1 MRSKLR
7 SKLIYILCLT
17 AFAYGSSSAQWI
29 KSDVRRAGKLYK
41 KGNYAAASAE
51 YRRAILKDSLYAK
64 ASFGLANSV
73 YQEGHYDQAKSYLEC
88 LAGNEQLPQRQQ
100 ADVLHNLG
108 NVAMKQKDY
117 RAAVE
122 AYEEALIRNPQN
134 EGTRYNLVLAQRLLK
149 QQEQQKDNKQQQ
161 NKQDQQQQQQ
171 QQQDKQKDK
180 QDPKKQDQQQNA
192 QQKQDDKQ
200 QGGKPAEPRSGQMSK
215 EQAEQ
220 LLNSFRSDDE
230 KTRRRVEQR
239 QREEQSQN
247 SNKNKKRW

>member
-1 MRSKLR
+1 MR

-17 AFAYGSSSAQWI
+17 VFAYGSSSAQWI

-64 ASFGLANSV
+64 ANFGLANSA
-73 YQEGHYDQAKSYLEC
+73 YQEGHYDQAKSYLER
-88 LAGNEQLPQRQQ
+88 LAGTEQLPQRQQ
-100 ADVLHNLG
+100 ADILHNLG

-171 QQQDKQKDK
+171 QDKQKDK

-192 QQKQDDKQ
+192 QQKQDNKQ
-200 QGGKPAEPRSGQMSK
+200 QGGKPAEPRPGQMSK

-230 KTRRRVEQR
+230 QTRRRVEQR

>member
-1 MRSKLR
+1 MR

-51 YRRAILKDSLYAK
+51 YRRALLKDSLYAK
-64 ASFGLANSV
+64 ANFGLANSA
-73 YQEGHYDQAKSYLEC
+73 YQEGHYDQAKSYLER
-88 LAGNEQLPQRQQ
+88 LAGTAQLPQRHQ

-117 RAAVE
+117 RAAIE
-122 AYEEALIRNPQN
+122 AYEESLIRNPQN
-134 EGTRYNLVLAQRLLK
+134 EATRYNLVLAQRLLK

-161 NKQDQQQQQQ
+161 NKQDQQQQQ
-171 QQQDKQKDK
+171 DKQKDK
-180 QDPKKQDQQQNA
+180 QDPKQDQQQNA

-200 QGGKPAEPRSGQMSK
+200 QGGKPAEPRPGQMSK

>member
-1 MRSKLR
+1 MR

-51 YRRAILKDSLYAK
+51 YRRALLKDSLYAK
-64 ASFGLANSV
+64 ANFGLANSA
-73 YQEGHYDQAKSYLEC
+73 YQEGHYDQAKSYLER
-88 LAGNEQLPQRQQ
+88 LAGTAQLPQRHQ

-122 AYEEALIRNPQN
+122 AYEESLIRNPQN
-134 EGTRYNLVLAQRLLK
+134 EATRYNLVLAQRLLK
-149 QQEQQKDNKQQQ
+149 QQEQQKKDNKQQQ
-161 NKQDQQQQQQ
+161 NKQDQQQQ

-200 QGGKPAEPRSGQMSK
+200 QGGKPAEPRPGQMSK

>member
-1 MRSKLR
+1 MR

-17 AFAYGSSSAQWI
+17 ALAYGSSSAQGI

-64 ASFGLANSV
+64 ANFGLANSA
-73 YQEGHYDQAKSYLEC
+73 YQEGHYDQAKSYLER
-88 LAGNEQLPQRQQ
+88 LAGAKQLPQRHQ

-122 AYEEALIRNPQN
+122 AYEESLIRNPQN
-134 EGTRYNLVLAQRLLK
+134 EATRYNLVLAQRLLK

-161 NKQDQQQQQQ
+161 NKQDQQ

-200 QGGKPAEPRSGQMSK
+200 QGGKPAEPRPGQMSK

>member
-1 MRSKLR
+1 MR

-29 KSDVRRAGKLYK
+29 KSDIRRAGKLYK

-51 YRRAILKDSLYAK
+51 YRRALLKDSLYAK
-64 ASFGLANSV
+64 ANFGLANSA
-73 YQEGHYDQAKSYLEC
+73 YQEGHYDQAKSYLER
-88 LAGNEQLPQRQQ
+88 LAGTAQLPQRHQ

-122 AYEEALIRNPQN
+122 AYEESLIRNPQN
-134 EGTRYNLVLAQRLLK
+134 EATRYNLVLAQRLLK
-149 QQEQQKDNKQQQ
+149 QQEQQKKDNKQQQ
-161 NKQDQQQQQQ
+161 NKQDQQQQ

-180 QDPKKQDQQQNA
+180 QDPKKQNQQQNA

-200 QGGKPAEPRSGQMSK
+200 QGGKPAEPRPGQMSK

>member
-1 MRSKLR
+1 MR

-17 AFAYGSSSAQWI
+17 AFTYSSSSAQWI

-41 KGNYAAASAE
+41 KGDYAAASAE
-51 YRRAILKDSLYAK
+51 YRRALLKDSLYAK
-64 ASFGLANSV
+64 ANFGLANSA
-73 YQEGHYDQAKSYLEC
+73 YQEGHYDQAKSYLER
-88 LAGNEQLPQRQQ
+88 LAGTAQLPQRHQ

-117 RAAVE
+117 RAAIE
-122 AYEEALIRNPQN
+122 AYEESLIRNPQN
-134 EGTRYNLVLAQRLLK
+134 EATRYNLVLAQRLLK
-149 QQEQQKDNKQQQ
+149 QQEQQQKDNKQQ
-161 NKQDQQQQQQ
+161 NKQDQQQQ

-180 QDPKKQDQQQNA
+180 QDPKQDQQQNA
-192 QQKQDDKQ
+192 QQKQDNKQ
-200 QGGKPAEPRSGQMSK
+200 QGGKPAEPRPGQMSK

-230 KTRRRVEQR
+230 QTRRRVEQR

>member
-1 MRSKLR
+1 MR

-17 AFAYGSSSAQWI
+17 ALAYGSSSAQWI

-51 YRRAILKDSLYAK
+51 YRRAMLKDSLYAK
-64 ASFGLANSV
+64 ASFGLANSA
-73 YQEGHYDQAKSYLEC
+73 YQEGHYDQAKSYLER

-171 QQQDKQKDK
+171 QDKQKDK

-200 QGGKPAEPRSGQMSK
+200 QGGKPAEPRPGQMSK

-230 KTRRRVEQR
+230 QTRRRVEQR

>member
-1 MRSKLR
+1 MR

-51 YRRAILKDSLYAK
+51 YRRALLKDSLYAK
-64 ASFGLANSV
+64 ANFGLANSA
-73 YQEGHYDQAKSYLEC
+73 YQEGHYDQAKSYLER
-88 LAGNEQLPQRQQ
+88 LAGTAQLPQRHQ

-122 AYEEALIRNPQN
+122 AYEESLIRNPQN
-134 EGTRYNLVLAQRLLK
+134 EATRYNLVLAQRLLK
-149 QQEQQKDNKQQQ
+149 QQEQQQKDNKQQQ
-161 NKQDQQQQQQ
+161 NKQDQQQQ

>member
-1 MRSKLR
+1 MR

-64 ASFGLANSV
+64 ANFGLANSA
-73 YQEGHYDQAKSYLEC
+73 YQEGHYDQAKSYLER

-171 QQQDKQKDK
+171 QDKQKDK

-192 QQKQDDKQ
+192 QQKQDNKQ
-200 QGGKPAEPRSGQMSK
+200 QGGKPAEPRPGQMSK

-230 KTRRRVEQR
+230 QTRRRVEQR

>member
-1 MRSKLR
+1 MR

-51 YRRAILKDSLYAK
+51 YRRALLKDSLYAK
-64 ASFGLANSV
+64 ANFGLANSA
-73 YQEGHYDQAKSYLEC
+73 YQEGHYDQAKSYLER
-88 LAGNEQLPQRQQ
+88 LAGAKQLPQRHQ

-117 RAAVE
+117 RAAIE
-122 AYEEALIRNPQN
+122 AYEESLIRNPQN
-134 EGTRYNLVLAQRLLK
+134 EATRYNLVLAQRLLK

-161 NKQDQQQQQQ
+161 NKQDQQ

-200 QGGKPAEPRSGQMSK
+200 QGGKPAEPRPGQMSK

>member
-1 MRSKLR
+1 MR

-51 YRRAILKDSLYAK
+51 YRRALLKDSLYAK
-64 ASFGLANSV
+64 ANFGLANSA
-73 YQEGHYDQAKSYLEC
+73 YQEGHYDQAKSYLER
-88 LAGNEQLPQRQQ
+88 LAGTAQLPQRHQ

-117 RAAVE
+117 RAAIE
-122 AYEEALIRNPQN
+122 AYEESLIRNPQN
-134 EGTRYNLVLAQRLLK
+134 EATRYNLVLAQRLLK
-149 QQEQQKDNKQQQ
+149 QQEQQKKDNKQQQ
-161 NKQDQQQQQQ
+161 NKQDQQQQ

-200 QGGKPAEPRSGQMSK
+200 QGGKPAEPHPGQMSK

>member
-1 MRSKLR
+1 MR

-41 KGNYAAASAE
+41 KGDYAAASAE
-51 YRRAILKDSLYAK
+51 YRRALLKDSLYAK
-64 ASFGLANSV
+64 ANFGLANSA
-73 YQEGHYDQAKSYLEC
+73 YQEGHYDQAKSYLER
-88 LAGNEQLPQRQQ
+88 LAGTAQLPQRHQ

-171 QQQDKQKDK
+171 QDKQKDK

-200 QGGKPAEPRSGQMSK
+200 QGGKPAEPRPGQMSK

-230 KTRRRVEQR
+230 QTRRRVEQR

>member
-1 MRSKLR
+1 MR

-51 YRRAILKDSLYAK
+51 YRRALLKDSLYAK
-64 ASFGLANSV
+64 ANFGLANSA
-73 YQEGHYDQAKSYLEC
+73 YQEGHYDQAKSYLER
-88 LAGNEQLPQRQQ
+88 LAGTAQLPQRHQ

-122 AYEEALIRNPQN
+122 AYEESLIRNPQN
-134 EGTRYNLVLAQRLLK
+134 EATRYNLVLAQRLLK

-161 NKQDQQQQQQ
+161 NKQDQQQQQ
-171 QQQDKQKDK
+171 DKQKDK
-180 QDPKKQDQQQNA
+180 QDPKKQDQQQSA

-200 QGGKPAEPRSGQMSK
+200 QGGKPAEPRPGQMSK

>member
-1 MRSKLR
+1 MR

-51 YRRAILKDSLYAK
+51 YRRALLKDSLYAK
-64 ASFGLANSV
+64 ANFGLANSA
-73 YQEGHYDQAKSYLEC
+73 YQEGHYDQAKSYLER
-88 LAGNEQLPQRQQ
+88 LAGSGQLPQRHQ

-122 AYEEALIRNPQN
+122 AYEESLIRNPQN
-134 EGTRYNLVLAQRLLK
+134 EATRYNLVLAQRLLK
-149 QQEQQKDNKQQQ
+149 QQEQQQKDNKQQ
-161 NKQDQQQQQQ
+161 NKQDQQQQ

-192 QQKQDDKQ
+192 QQKQDNKQ
-200 QGGKPAEPRSGQMSK
+200 QGGKPAEPRPGQMSK

-230 KTRRRVEQR
+230 QTRRRVEQR

>member
-1 MRSKLR
+1 MR

-17 AFAYGSSSAQWI
+17 ALAYGSSSAQGI

-64 ASFGLANSV
+64 ANFGLANSA
-73 YQEGHYDQAKSYLEC
+73 YQEGHYDQAKSYLER
-88 LAGNEQLPQRQQ
+88 LAGAKQLPQRHQ

-122 AYEEALIRNPQN
+122 VYEESLIRNPQN
-134 EGTRYNLVLAQRLLK
+134 EATRYNLVLAQRLLK

-161 NKQDQQQQQQ
+161 NKQDQQ

-200 QGGKPAEPRSGQMSK
+200 QGGKPAEPRPGQMSK

>member
-1 MRSKLR
+1 MRSKL
-7 SKLIYILCLT
+7 IHILCLT

-51 YRRAILKDSLYAK
+51 YRRALLKDSLYAK
-64 ASFGLANSV
+64 ANFGLANSA
-73 YQEGHYDQAKSYLEC
+73 YQEGHYDQAKSYLER
-88 LAGNEQLPQRQQ
+88 LARTEQLPQRQQ

-117 RAAVE
+117 RTAIE
-122 AYEEALIRNPQN
+122 AYEESLIRNPQN
-134 EGTRYNLVLAQRLLK
+134 EATRYNLVLAQRLLK

-171 QQQDKQKDK
+171 DKQKDK
-180 QDPKKQDQQQNA
+180 QDPKQDQQQNA
-192 QQKQDDKQ
+192 QQKQDNKQ
-200 QGGKPAEPRSGQMSK
+200 QGGKPAEPRPGQMSK

>member
-1 MRSKLR
+1 MR

-51 YRRAILKDSLYAK
+51 YRRALLKDSLYAK
-64 ASFGLANSV
+64 ASFGLANSA
-73 YQEGHYDQAKSYLEC
+73 YQEEHYDQAKSYLER
-88 LAGNEQLPQRQQ
+88 LAGTEQLPQRQQ

-122 AYEEALIRNPQN
+122 AYEESLIRNPQN
-134 EGTRYNLVLAQRLLK
+134 EATRYNLVLAQRLLK
-149 QQEQQKDNKQQQ
+149 QQEQQQKDNKQQQ
-161 NKQDQQQQQQ
+161 NKQDQQQQ

-200 QGGKPAEPRSGQMSK
+200 QGGKPAEPHPGQMSK

>member
-1 MRSKLR
+1 MR

-51 YRRAILKDSLYAK
+51 YRRALLKDSLYAK
-64 ASFGLANSV
+64 ANFGLANSA
-73 YQEGHYDQAKSYLEC
+73 YQEGHYDQAKSYLER
-88 LAGNEQLPQRQQ
+88 LAGTAQLPQRHQ

-122 AYEEALIRNPQN
+122 AYEESLIRNPQN
-134 EGTRYNLVLAQRLLK
+134 EATRYNLVLAQRLLK

-161 NKQDQQQQQQ
+161 NKQDQQ

>member
-1 MRSKLR
+1 MR

-51 YRRAILKDSLYAK
+51 YRRALLKDSLYAK
-64 ASFGLANSV
+64 ANFGLANSA
-73 YQEGHYDQAKSYLEC
+73 YQEGHYDQAKSYLER
-88 LAGNEQLPQRQQ
+88 LAGTAQLPQRHQ

-122 AYEEALIRNPQN
+122 AYEESLIRNPQN
-134 EGTRYNLVLAQRLLK
+134 EATRYNLVLAQRLLK

-161 NKQDQQQQQQ
+161 NKQDQQQQ

>member
-1 MRSKLR
+1 MR

-51 YRRAILKDSLYAK
+51 YRRALLKDSLYAK
-64 ASFGLANSV
+64 ANFGLANSA
-73 YQEGHYDQAKSYLEC
+73 YQEGHYDQAKSYLER
-88 LAGNEQLPQRQQ
+88 LAGTAQLPQRHQ

-122 AYEEALIRNPQN
+122 AYEESRIRNPQN
-134 EGTRYNLVLAQRLLK
+134 EATRYNLVLAQRLLK

-171 QQQDKQKDK
+171 QDKQKDK

-200 QGGKPAEPRSGQMSK
+200 QDSMS
-215 EQAEQ
+215 EQV
-220 LLNSFRSDDE
+220 F
-230 KTRRRVEQR
+230 
-239 QREEQSQN
+239 
-247 SNKNKKRW
+247 

>member
-1 MRSKLR
+1 MR

-51 YRRAILKDSLYAK
+51 YRRAMLKDSLYAK
-64 ASFGLANSV
+64 ASFGLANSA
-73 YQEGHYDQAKSYLEC
+73 YQEGHYDQAKSYLER
-88 LAGNEQLPQRQQ
+88 LAGTEQLPQRQQ

-171 QQQDKQKDK
+171 QDKQKDK

-192 QQKQDDKQ
+192 QQKQDNKQ
-200 QGGKPAEPRSGQMSK
+200 QGGKPAEPRPGQMSK

-230 KTRRRVEQR
+230 QTRRRVEQR

>member
-1 MRSKLR
+1 MR

-51 YRRAILKDSLYAK
+51 YRRAMLKDSLYAK
-64 ASFGLANSV
+64 ASFGLANSA
-73 YQEGHYDQAKSYLEC
+73 YQEGHYDQAKSYLER

-122 AYEEALIRNPQN
+122 AYEESLIRNPQN

-149 QQEQQKDNKQQQ
+149 QQEQQQKDNKQQQ
-161 NKQDQQQQQQ
+161 NKQDQQQQ

-200 QGGKPAEPRSGQMSK
+200 QGGKPAEPRPGQMSK

-230 KTRRRVEQR
+230 QTRRRVEQR

>member
-1 MRSKLR
+1 MR
-7 SKLIYILCLT
+7 SKLIYILCLS
-17 AFAYGSSSAQWI
+17 ALAYGSSSAQWI

-51 YRRAILKDSLYAK
+51 YRRAMLKDSLYAK
-64 ASFGLANSV
+64 ASFGLANSA
-73 YQEGHYDQAKSYLEC
+73 YQEGHYDQAKSYLER

-171 QQQDKQKDK
+171 QDKQKDK

-192 QQKQDDKQ
+192 QQKQDNKQ
-200 QGGKPAEPRSGQMSK
+200 QGGKPAEPRPGQMSK

-230 KTRRRVEQR
+230 QTRRRVEQR

>member
-1 MRSKLR
+1 MR
-7 SKLIYILCLT
+7 SKLIYILCLS
-17 AFAYGSSSAQWI
+17 ALAYSSSSAQWI

-64 ASFGLANSV
+64 ANFGLANST
-73 YQEGHYDQAKSYLEC
+73 YQEGHYDQAKSYLER
-88 LAGNEQLPQRQQ
+88 LAKTEQLPQRQQ

-122 AYEEALIRNPQN
+122 AYEESLIRNPQN
-134 EGTRYNLVLAQRLLK
+134 EATRYNLVLAQRLLK
-149 QQEQQKDNKQQQ
+149 QQEQQKKDNKQQQ

-171 QQQDKQKDK
+171 QDKQKDK
-180 QDPKKQDQQQNA
+180 QDPKQDQQQNA

-200 QGGKPAEPRSGQMSK
+200 QGGKPAEPRPGQMSK

-230 KTRRRVEQR
+230 QTRRRVEQR

>member
-1 MRSKLR
+1 MR

-51 YRRAILKDSLYAK
+51 YRRAMLKDSLYAK

-73 YQEGHYDQAKSYLEC
+73 YQEGHYDQAKSYLER

-171 QQQDKQKDK
+171 QK
-180 QDPKKQDQQQNA
+180 QDN
-192 QQKQDDKQ
+192 KQ
-200 QGGKPAEPRSGQMSK
+200 QGGKPTEPRPGQMSK

-230 KTRRRVEQR
+230 QTRRRVEQR

>member
-1 MRSKLR
+1 MR

-17 AFAYGSSSAQWI
+17 AFAYSSSSAQWI

-51 YRRAILKDSLYAK
+51 YRRALLKDSLYAK
-64 ASFGLANSV
+64 ANFGLANSA
-73 YQEGHYDQAKSYLEC
+73 YQEGHYDQAKSYLER
-88 LAGNEQLPQRQQ
+88 LAGSGQLPQRQQ

-117 RAAVE
+117 RTAIE
-122 AYEEALIRNPQN
+122 AYEESLIRNPQN
-134 EGTRYNLVLAQRLLK
+134 EATRYNLVLAQRLLK

-161 NKQDQQQQQQ
+161 NKQDQQQQ

-200 QGGKPAEPRSGQMSK
+200 QGGKPAEPRPGQMSK

-230 KTRRRVEQR
+230 QTRRRVEQR

>member
-1 MRSKLR
+1 MR

-17 AFAYGSSSAQWI
+17 ALAYGSSSAQGI

-64 ASFGLANSV
+64 ANFGLANSA
-73 YQEGHYDQAKSYLEC
+73 YQEGHYDQAKSYLER
-88 LAGNEQLPQRQQ
+88 LAGAKQLPQRHQ

-117 RAAVE
+117 RAAIE
-122 AYEEALIRNPQN
+122 AYEESLIRNPQN
-134 EGTRYNLVLAQRLLK
+134 EATRYNLVLAQRLLK

-161 NKQDQQQQQQ
+161 NKQDQQ

-200 QGGKPAEPRSGQMSK
+200 QGGKPAEPRPGQMSK

>member
-1 MRSKLR
+1 MR

-51 YRRAILKDSLYAK
+51 YRRALLKDSLYAK
-64 ASFGLANSV
+64 ANFGLANSA
-73 YQEGHYDQAKSYLEC
+73 YQEGHYDQAKSYLER
-88 LAGNEQLPQRQQ
+88 LAGTAQLPQRHQ

-122 AYEEALIRNPQN
+122 AYEESLIRNPQN
-134 EGTRYNLVLAQRLLK
+134 EATRYNLVLAQRLLK

-161 NKQDQQQQQQ
+161 NKQDQ

>member
-1 MRSKLR
+1 MR
-7 SKLIYILCLT
+7 SKLIYILCLS
-17 AFAYGSSSAQWI
+17 ALAYGSSSAQWI

-51 YRRAILKDSLYAK
+51 YRRAMLKDSLYAK
-64 ASFGLANSV
+64 ASFGLANSA
-73 YQEGHYDQAKSYLEC
+73 YQEGHYDQAKSYLER

-171 QQQDKQKDK
+171 QDKQKDK

-200 QGGKPAEPRSGQMSK
+200 QGGKPAEPRPGQMSK

-230 KTRRRVEQR
+230 QTRRRVEQR

>member
-1 MRSKLR
+1 MR

-51 YRRAILKDSLYAK
+51 YRRAMLKDSLYAK
-64 ASFGLANSV
+64 ASFGLANSA
-73 YQEGHYDQAKSYLEC
+73 YQEGHYDQAKSYLER

-117 RAAVE
+117 RTAIE
-122 AYEEALIRNPQN
+122 AYEESLIRNPQN
-134 EGTRYNLVLAQRLLK
+134 EATRYNLVLAQRLLK

-161 NKQDQQQQQQ
+161 NKQDQQQQ

-200 QGGKPAEPRSGQMSK
+200 QGGKPAEPRPGQMSK

-230 KTRRRVEQR
+230 QTRRRVEQR

>member
-1 MRSKLR
+1 MR

-51 YRRAILKDSLYAK
+51 YRRALLKDSLYAK
-64 ASFGLANSV
+64 ANFGLANSA
-73 YQEGHYDQAKSYLEC
+73 YQEGHYDQAKSYLER
-88 LAGNEQLPQRQQ
+88 LARTEQLPQRHQ

-117 RAAVE
+117 RAAIE
-122 AYEEALIRNPQN
+122 AYEESLIRNPQN
-134 EGTRYNLVLAQRLLK
+134 EATRYNLVLAQRLLK

-161 NKQDQQQQQQ
+161 NKQDQQ

-200 QGGKPAEPRSGQMSK
+200 QGGKPAEPRPGQMSK

>member
-1 MRSKLR
+1 MR

-17 AFAYGSSSAQWI
+17 AFTYGSSSAQWI

-51 YRRAILKDSLYAK
+51 YRRALLKDSLYAK
-64 ASFGLANSV
+64 ANFGLANSA
-73 YQEGHYDQAKSYLEC
+73 YQEGHYDQAKSYLER
-88 LAGNEQLPQRQQ
+88 LAGAEQLPQRHQ

-122 AYEEALIRNPQN
+122 AYEESLIRNPQN
-134 EGTRYNLVLAQRLLK
+134 EATRYNLVLAQRLLK
-149 QQEQQKDNKQQQ
+149 QQEQQQKDNKQQQ
-161 NKQDQQQQQQ
+161 NKQDQQ

-200 QGGKPAEPRSGQMSK
+200 QGGKPAEPRPGQMSK

>member
-1 MRSKLR
+1 MR

-51 YRRAILKDSLYAK
+51 YRRAMLKDSLYAK
-64 ASFGLANSV
+64 ASFGLANSA
-73 YQEGHYDQAKSYLEC
+73 YQEGHYDQAKSYLER

-122 AYEEALIRNPQN
+122 AYEESLIRNPQN

-149 QQEQQKDNKQQQ
+149 QQEQQQKDNKQQQ
-161 NKQDQQQQQQ
+161 NKQDQQQQ

-180 QDPKKQDQQQNA
+180 QDPKKQDQQQHA

-200 QGGKPAEPRSGQMSK
+200 QGGKPAEPRPGQMSK

-230 KTRRRVEQR
+230 QTRRRVEQR

>member
-1 MRSKLR
+1 MR

-29 KSDVRRAGKLYK
+29 ESDVRRAGKLYK

-51 YRRAILKDSLYAK
+51 YRRALLKDSLYAK
-64 ASFGLANSV
+64 ANFGLANSA
-73 YQEGHYDQAKSYLEC
+73 YQEGHYDQAKSYLER

-171 QQQDKQKDK
+171 QDKQKDK

-192 QQKQDDKQ
+192 QQKQDNKQ
-200 QGGKPAEPRSGQMSK
+200 QGGKPAEPRPGQMSK

-230 KTRRRVEQR
+230 QTRRRVEQR

>member
-1 MRSKLR
+1 MR

-17 AFAYGSSSAQWI
+17 ALAYGSSSAQGI

-64 ASFGLANSV
+64 ANFGLANSA
-73 YQEGHYDQAKSYLEC
+73 YQEEHYDQAKSYLER
-88 LAGNEQLPQRQQ
+88 LAGAKQLPQRHQ

-117 RAAVE
+117 HAAVE
-122 AYEEALIRNPQN
+122 AYEESLIRNPQN
-134 EGTRYNLVLAQRLLK
+134 EATRYNLVLAQRLLK

-161 NKQDQQQQQQ
+161 NKQDQQ

-200 QGGKPAEPRSGQMSK
+200 QGGKPAEPRPGQMSK

-247 SNKNKKRW
+247 RNKNKKRW

>member
-1 MRSKLR
+1 MR

-17 AFAYGSSSAQWI
+17 ALAYGSSSAQWI

-51 YRRAILKDSLYAK
+51 YRRAMLKDSLYAK
-64 ASFGLANSV
+64 ASFGLANSA
-73 YQEGHYDQAKSYLEC
+73 YQEGHYDQAKSYLER
-88 LAGNEQLPQRQQ
+88 LAGTEQLPQRQQ

-122 AYEEALIRNPQN
+122 AYEESLIRNPQN
-134 EGTRYNLVLAQRLLK
+134 EATRYNLVLAQRLLK
-149 QQEQQKDNKQQQ
+149 QQEQQQKDNKQQ
-161 NKQDQQQQQQ
+161 NKQDQQQQ

-192 QQKQDDKQ
+192 QQKQDNKQ
-200 QGGKPAEPRSGQMSK
+200 QGGKPAEPRPGQMSK

-230 KTRRRVEQR
+230 QTRRRVEQR

>member
-1 MRSKLR
+1 MR

-51 YRRAILKDSLYAK
+51 YRRALLKDSLYAK
-64 ASFGLANSV
+64 ANFGLANSA
-73 YQEGHYDQAKSYLEC
+73 YQEGHYDQAKSYLER
-88 LAGNEQLPQRQQ
+88 LARTEQLPQRQQ

-117 RAAVE
+117 RTAIE
-122 AYEEALIRNPQN
+122 AYEESLIRNPQN
-134 EGTRYNLVLAQRLLK
+134 EATRYNLVLAQCLLK

-161 NKQDQQQQQQ
+161 NKQDQQQQ

-200 QGGKPAEPRSGQMSK
+200 QGGKPAEPRPGQMSK

-230 KTRRRVEQR
+230 QTRRRVEQR

>member
-1 MRSKLR
+1 MR

-41 KGNYAAASAE
+41 KGTYAAASAE
-51 YRRAILKDSLYAK
+51 YRRALLKDSLYAK
-64 ASFGLANSV
+64 ANFGLANSA
-73 YQEGHYDQAKSYLEC
+73 YQEGHYDQAKSYLER
-88 LAGNEQLPQRQQ
+88 LAGTAQLSQRHQ

-122 AYEEALIRNPQN
+122 AYEESLIRNPQN
-134 EGTRYNLVLAQRLLK
+134 EATRYNLVLAQRLLK
-149 QQEQQKDNKQQQ
+149 QQKDNKQQQ
-161 NKQDQQQQQQ
+161 NKQDQQQQ

-200 QGGKPAEPRSGQMSK
+200 QGGKPAEPHPGQMSK

>member
-1 MRSKLR
+1 MR

-51 YRRAILKDSLYAK
+51 YRRAMLKDSLYAK
-64 ASFGLANSV
+64 ASFGLANSA
-73 YQEGHYDQAKSYLEC
+73 YQEGHYDQAKSYLER

-171 QQQDKQKDK
+171 QDKQKDK

-200 QGGKPAEPRSGQMSK
+200 QGGKPAEPRPGQMSK

-230 KTRRRVEQR
+230 QTRRRVEQR